1 MVQGVGGDGED
12 GVLREVVIVD
22 GDAGAGG
29 NEAREPEGRGGV
41 DAEGFG
47 DYVVETGR
55 TLVFCSCRNGSGGGG
70 GVKREE
76 DLLGQVLDGGEIWD
90 RVTVWNGFVELLLQ
104 LLHNA
109 GGF

>member
-1 MVQGVGGDGED
+1 VVQGVGGDGED

-70 GVKREE
+70 GV
-76 DLLGQVLDGGEIWD
+76 
-90 RVTVWNGFVELLLQ
+90 
-104 LLHNA
+104 
-109 GGF
+109 